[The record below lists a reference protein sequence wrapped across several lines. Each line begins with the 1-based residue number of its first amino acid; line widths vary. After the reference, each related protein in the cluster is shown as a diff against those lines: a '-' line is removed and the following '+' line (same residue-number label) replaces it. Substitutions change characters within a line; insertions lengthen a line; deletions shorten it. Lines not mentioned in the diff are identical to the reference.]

1 MFALLC
7 GSAALGFVLK
17 SQLLER
23 FTQTGALESMS
34 LIISF
39 LVTIT
44 AIVVGLLINATK
56 SFVDATQN
64 HWAIFAGQLI
74 RLDQSMR
81 NYGSES
87 EQMRRQLQSFTAA
100 AIVKF
105 WRADDIPIGV
115 TYPDVRKLSKDEAQ
129 QVLSDLVNRIE
140 FGIIRLKTP
149 DALYER
155 LAADCFDQYKEF
167 ARARWSLLLAPQNS
181 LPEPFLRMLVAWI
194 MIIFVCFGLR
204 APANP
209 LVIIVIT
216 LSATTLSGMMF
227 AIIDVVDPYKG
238 LYNISSKNMHYAL
251 DAMLRD
257 NAVKRLAHLS
267 DAAGEQVLTLTE
279 ANRPITSKGTNF
291 ASSHEEP
298 KGKRHDHWIAGGPTS
313 GRRIPRESPRHPHS
327 RRLR

>member
-105 WRADDIPIGV
+105 WRGDDIPIGV
-115 TYPDVRKLSKDEAQ
+115 TYPDVRKLSKDEAK
-129 QVLSDLVNRIE
+129 QVLSDLLNRIE
-140 FGIIRLKTP
+140 LGIIRLKTP
-149 DALYER
+149 DPLHER
-155 LAADCFDQYKEF
+155 LAADCFEQYKEF

-181 LPEPFLRMLVAWI
+181 LPAPFLRMLVAWI
-194 MIIFVCFGLR
+194 MIIFLCFGLR

-209 LVIIVIT
+209 LVMIVIT

-238 LYNISSKNMHYAL
+238 LYNISSKNMHQAL
-251 DAMLRD
+251 GAMRRQTGIKGLAPTVDACGAPVC
-257 NAVKRLAHLS
+257 N
-267 DAAGEQVLTLTE
+267 LTE
-279 ANRPITSKGTNF
+279 AP
-291 ASSHEEP
+291 
-298 KGKRHDHWIAGGPTS
+298 
-313 GRRIPRESPRHPHS
+313 
-327 RRLR
+327 

>member
-7 GSAALGFVLK
+7 GSAAVGFVLK

-105 WRADDIPIGV
+105 WRADDIPVGV
-115 TYPDVRKLSKDEAQ
+115 TYPDVRKLSKDEAKR
-129 QVLSDLVNRIE
+129 VLSDLLNRIE
-140 FGIIRLKTP
+140 LGIIRLKTP
-149 DALYER
+149 DPLHER
-155 LAADCFDQYKEF
+155 LAADCFEQYKEF

-181 LPEPFLRMLVAWI
+181 LPAPFLRMLVAWI
-194 MIIFVCFGLR
+194 MIIFLSFGLR

-209 LVIIVIT
+209 LVMIVIT

-251 DAMLRD
+251 EAMLRH
-257 NAVKRLAHLS
+257 NAMKRLAHSS
-267 DAAGEQVLTLTE
+267 DAAGEQVSTLTE
-279 ANRPITSKGTNF
+279 ATRPIKSEGTNF

-298 KGKRHDHWIAGGPTS
+298 KDVRPT
-313 GRRIPRESPRHPHS
+313 
-327 RRLR
+327 

>member
-1 MFALLC
+1 MPSILRALIAFGLLC
-7 GSAALGFVLK
+7 GSTAVGYLLK
-17 SQLLER
+17 SQLLECYA
-23 FTQTGALESMS
+23 QPGALDSMG

-44 AIVVGLLINATK
+44 AIVIGLLINATK
-56 SFVDATQN
+56 SFIDATQD
-64 HWAIFAGQLI
+64 HWSTFAGQLI

-81 NYGSES
+81 NYGPQC

-115 TYPDVRKLSKDEAQ
+115 TYPDVRKLSKDEAK

-140 FGIIRLKTP
+140 LGIIRLKTP
-149 DALYER
+149 DPLHER
-155 LAADCFDQYKEF
+155 LAADCFEQYKEF

-181 LPEPFLRMLVAWI
+181 LPAPFLRMLVAWI
-194 MIIFVCFGLR
+194 MIIFLSFGLR

-209 LVIIVIT
+209 LVMIVIT

-251 DAMLRD
+251 EAMVKD
-257 NAVKRLAHLS
+257 NAVKGLAHLYDVAS
-267 DAAGEQVLTLTE
+267 DPVLTLTE
-279 ANRPITSKGTNF
+279 APQPIKSEGTAF
-291 ASSHEEP
+291 ASSQEEP
-298 KGKRHDHWIAGGPTS
+298 KGVRPM
-313 GRRIPRESPRHPHS
+313 
-327 RRLR
+327 

>member
-1 MFALLC
+1 MPSFLRALIVFALLC
-7 GSAALGFVLK
+7 GSTAVGFLLK

-23 FTQTGALESMS
+23 YAQTGVLESMS

-44 AIVVGLLINATK
+44 AIVIGLLINATK
-56 SFVDATQN
+56 SFIDATQE

-100 AIVKF
+100 AIVNF
-105 WRADDIPIGV
+105 WRADDIPTGV
-115 TYPDVRKLSKDEAQ
+115 HYPDVRKLSKDEAR
-129 QVLSDLVNRIE
+129 QVLSDVVNRIE
-140 FGIIRLKTP
+140 LGIIGLKPP
-149 DALYER
+149 DPLHER

-181 LPEPFLRMLVAWI
+181 LPAPFLRMLVGWI
-194 MIIFVCFGLR
+194 MAIFVCLGLR

-216 LSATTLSGMMF
+216 LSATTLSSMVF
-227 AIIDVVDPYKG
+227 AIIDIVDPYKG

-251 DAMLRD
+251 DAMLRQNGD
-257 NAVKRLAHLS
+257 
-267 DAAGEQVLTLTE
+267 EE
-279 ANRPITSKGTNF
+279 ARPLI
-291 ASSHEEP
+291 
-298 KGKRHDHWIAGGPTS
+298 
-313 GRRIPRESPRHPHS
+313 
-327 RRLR
+327 

>member
-1 MFALLC
+1 MPSFLRALIVFALLC
-7 GSAALGFVLK
+7 GSTAVGFVLQ

-23 FTQTGALESMS
+23 YAQPGALESMS

-56 SFVDATQN
+56 SFIDATQE

-74 RLDQSMR
+74 RLDQSLC
-81 NYGSES
+81 NYGSEC

-100 AIVKF
+100 AIVNF

-115 TYPDVRKLSKDEAQ
+115 THPDVRKLSKDEEK

-140 FGIIRLKTP
+140 LGIIRLNPP
-149 DALYER
+149 DPLHER
-155 LAADCFDQYKEF
+155 LAADCFEQYKEF

-181 LPEPFLRMLVAWI
+181 LPAPFLRMLVAWI
-194 MIIFVCFGLR
+194 MIIFLSFGLR

-209 LVIIVIT
+209 LVMIVIT

-251 DAMLRD
+251 DAMLTD
-257 NAVKRLAHLS
+257 NTVKGLAHLY
-267 DAAGEQVLTLTE
+267 DAASDPVLTLTE
-279 ANRPITSKGTNF
+279 APQPIKAQETAF
-291 ASSHEEP
+291 ASSQEEP
-298 KGKRHDHWIAGGPTS
+298 KGIRPM
-313 GRRIPRESPRHPHS
+313 
-327 RRLR
+327 

>member
-1 MFALLC
+1 MPSFLRALIVFALLC
-7 GSAALGFVLK
+7 GSAAVGFLLK

-23 FTQTGALESMS
+23 YAQTGALESMS

-56 SFVDATQN
+56 SFIDATQE

-100 AIVKF
+100 AIVNF
-105 WRADDIPIGV
+105 WQADEIPTGV
-115 TYPDVRKLSKDEAQ
+115 NYPDVRKLSKDEAK

-140 FGIIRLKTP
+140 LGIIRLKSP
-149 DALYER
+149 DPLHER
-155 LAADCFDQYKEF
+155 LAADCFDQFKEF

-181 LPEPFLRMLVAWI
+181 LPAPFLRMLVAWI
-194 MIIFVCFGLR
+194 MIIFVCLGLR

-216 LSATTLSGMMF
+216 LSATTLSSMMF
-227 AIIDVVDPYKG
+227 AIIDIVDPYKG

-251 DAMLRD
+251 DAMLRH
-257 NAVKRLAHLS
+257 NAMKRLAHSS

-279 ANRPITSKGTNF
+279 ATRPIKSEGTNF

-298 KGKRHDHWIAGGPTS
+298 KGVRPT
-313 GRRIPRESPRHPHS
+313 
-327 RRLR
+327 

>member
-115 TYPDVRKLSKDEAQ
+115 TYPDVRKLSKDEAK
-129 QVLSDLVNRIE
+129 QVLSDLLNRIE
-140 FGIIRLKTP
+140 LGIIRLKTP
-149 DALYER
+149 DPLHER
-155 LAADCFDQYKEF
+155 LAADCFEQYKEF

-181 LPEPFLRMLVAWI
+181 LPAPFLRMLVAWI
-194 MIIFVCFGLR
+194 MIIFLCFGLR

-209 LVIIVIT
+209 LVMIVIT

-238 LYNISSKNMHYAL
+238 LYNISSKNMHHAL
-251 DAMLRD
+251 GAMRRQTGIKGLAPTVDACGAPVC
-257 NAVKRLAHLS
+257 N
-267 DAAGEQVLTLTE
+267 LTE
-279 ANRPITSKGTNF
+279 AP
-291 ASSHEEP
+291 
-298 KGKRHDHWIAGGPTS
+298 
-313 GRRIPRESPRHPHS
+313 
-327 RRLR
+327 

>member
-1 MFALLC
+1 MPSSLRTLIVFSLLC
-7 GSAALGFVLK
+7 GSAALGFLLK
-17 SQLLER
+17 SQLLEG

-56 SFVDATQN
+56 SFIDATES

-74 RLDQSMR
+74 RLNQSMR
-81 NYGSES
+81 NYGAET
-87 EQMRRQLQSFTAA
+87 EEMRRQLQSFTAA

-105 WRADDIPIGV
+105 WRSDDIPIGI
-115 TYPDVRKLSKDEAQ
+115 TYPDVRKLSKDDAK
-129 QVLSDLVNRIE
+129 QVLSDLLNGVE
-140 FGIIRLKTP
+140 LGIIRLRSP
-149 DALYER
+149 SALRER

-181 LPEPFLRMLVAWI
+181 LPAPFLRMLVAWV
-194 MIIFVCFGLR
+194 MIIFACFGLR

-209 LVIIVIT
+209 LVMIVIT
-216 LSATTLSGMMF
+216 LSAITLSGMMF

-251 DAMLRD
+251 EVMLTD
-257 NAVKRLAHLS
+257 NAVKGLAHL
-267 DAAGEQVLTLTE
+267 
-279 ANRPITSKGTNF
+279 
-291 ASSHEEP
+291 
-298 KGKRHDHWIAGGPTS
+298 
-313 GRRIPRESPRHPHS
+313 
-327 RRLR
+327 

>member
-23 FTQTGALESMS
+23 FTQTGALESMC

-115 TYPDVRKLSKDEAQ
+115 TYPDVRKLTKDEAK
-129 QVLSDLVNRIE
+129 QVLSDLLNRIE
-140 FGIIRLKTP
+140 LGIIRLKTP
-149 DALYER
+149 DPLHER

-181 LPEPFLRMLVAWI
+181 LPAPFLRMLVGWI
-194 MIIFVCFGLR
+194 MAIFVCLGLR

-209 LVIIVIT
+209 FVIIVIT
-216 LSATTLSGMMF
+216 LSATTLSSMVF
-227 AIIDVVDPYKG
+227 AIIDIVDPYKG

-251 DAMLRD
+251 DAMLRH
-257 NAVKRLAHLS
+257 NAMKRLAHSS
-267 DAAGEQVLTLTE
+267 DAAGEQVSTLTE
-279 ANRPITSKGTNF
+279 AARPIKSEATNF
-291 ASSHEEP
+291 ASPHEEP
-298 KGKRHDHWIAGGPTS
+298 KDVRPT
-313 GRRIPRESPRHPHS
+313 
-327 RRLR
+327 

>member
-1 MFALLC
+1 MPSFLRALIVFALVC
-7 GSAALGFVLK
+7 GSTAVGFVLK
-17 SQLLER
+17 SQLLDR
-23 FTQTGALESMS
+23 YAQPGALESMS

-115 TYPDVRKLSKDEAQ
+115 TYPDVRKLSKDEAK
-129 QVLSDLVNRIE
+129 QVLSDLLNRIE
-140 FGIIRLKTP
+140 LGIIRLKTP
-149 DALYER
+149 DALHER
-155 LAADCFDQYKEF
+155 LAADCFEQYKEF

-181 LPEPFLRMLVAWI
+181 LPAPFLRMLVAWI
-194 MIIFVCFGLR
+194 MIIFLCFGLR
-204 APANP
+204 TPANP
-209 LVIIVIT
+209 LVMIVIT
-216 LSATTLSGMMF
+216 FSATTLSGMMF

-251 DAMLRD
+251 DAMLKD
-257 NAVKRLAHLS
+257 NAVKGLAHLY
-267 DAAGEQVLTLTE
+267 DAASDPVLTLTE
-279 ANRPITSKGTNF
+279 APQPIKSEGTAF

-298 KGKRHDHWIAGGPTS
+298 NGVRPM
-313 GRRIPRESPRHPHS
+313 
-327 RRLR
+327 

>member
-7 GSAALGFVLK
+7 GSTAVGFLLQ

-23 FTQTGALESMS
+23 YAQPGALESMS

-44 AIVVGLLINATK
+44 AIVLGLLINATK
-56 SFVDATQN
+56 SFIDATQE
-64 HWAIFAGQLI
+64 HWSIFAGQLI
-74 RLDQSMR
+74 RLDQSMC
-81 NYGSES
+81 NYGSEC
-87 EQMRRQLQSFTAA
+87 EQMRRQLESFTAA
-100 AIVKF
+100 AIVNF

-115 TYPDVRKLSKDEAQ
+115 TYPDVRNLSKDEAT

-140 FGIIRLKTP
+140 LGIIGLKSP
-149 DALYER
+149 DPLHER
-155 LAADCFDQYKEF
+155 LAADCFDQFKEF

-181 LPEPFLRMLVAWI
+181 LPTPFLRMLVGWI
-194 MIIFVCFGLR
+194 MAIFVCWGLR

-216 LSATTLSGMMF
+216 LSATTLSSMMF
-227 AIIDVVDPYKG
+227 AIIDIVDPYKG

-251 DAMLRD
+251 EAMLRH
-257 NAVKRLAHLS
+257 NAMKRLAYSS
-267 DAAGEQVLTLTE
+267 DAAGEQVSTLTE
-279 ANRPITSKGTNF
+279 AARPIKSQGTNF

-298 KGKRHDHWIAGGPTS
+298 KDVRPT
-313 GRRIPRESPRHPHS
+313 
-327 RRLR
+327 

>member
-1 MFALLC
+1 MLSSLRTLIVFGLLC
-7 GSAALGFVLK
+7 TSAALGFLLK
-17 SQLLER
+17 AQLLER
-23 FTQTGALESMS
+23 FTETGALESMS

-56 SFVDATQN
+56 GFVDATQN

-87 EQMRRQLQSFTAA
+87 EKMRRQLQSFTAA

-115 TYPDVRKLSKDEAQ
+115 TYPDVRKLSKDEAK
-129 QVLSDLVNRIE
+129 QVLSDLLNRIE
-140 FGIIRLKTP
+140 LGIIRLKTP
-149 DALYER
+149 DPLHER
-155 LAADCFDQYKEF
+155 LAADCFEQYKEF

-181 LPEPFLRMLVAWI
+181 LPAPFLRMLVAWI
-194 MIIFVCFGLR
+194 MIIFLSFGLR

-209 LVIIVIT
+209 LVMIVIT

-251 DAMLRD
+251 EAMLKD
-257 NAVKRLAHLS
+257 NAVKGLAHLY
-267 DAAGEQVLTLTE
+267 DAASDPVLTLTE
-279 ANRPITSKGTNF
+279 APQPIKSEGTAF
-291 ASSHEEP
+291 ASSQEEP
-298 KGKRHDHWIAGGPTS
+298 KGVRPM
-313 GRRIPRESPRHPHS
+313 
-327 RRLR
+327 

>member
-7 GSAALGFVLK
+7 GSAAVGFVLK

-105 WRADDIPIGV
+105 WRADDIPTGV
-115 TYPDVRKLSKDEAQ
+115 NYPDVRNLSKDEAT

-140 FGIIRLKTP
+140 LGIIRLKTP
-149 DALYER
+149 DPLHER
-155 LAADCFDQYKEF
+155 LAADCFEQYKEF

-181 LPEPFLRMLVAWI
+181 LPAPFLRMLVAWI
-194 MIIFVCFGLR
+194 MIIFLSFGLR

-209 LVIIVIT
+209 LVMIVIT

-251 DAMLRD
+251 EAMVKD
-257 NAVKRLAHLS
+257 NAVKGLAHLYDVAS
-267 DAAGEQVLTLTE
+267 DPVLTLTE
-279 ANRPITSKGTNF
+279 APQPIKSEGTAF
-291 ASSHEEP
+291 ASSQEEP
-298 KGKRHDHWIAGGPTS
+298 KGVRPM
-313 GRRIPRESPRHPHS
+313 
-327 RRLR
+327 

>member
-7 GSAALGFVLK
+7 GSAALGVGLK

-44 AIVVGLLINATK
+44 AMVVGLLINATK

-115 TYPDVRKLSKDEAQ
+115 TYPDVRKLSKDEAK
-129 QVLSDLVNRIE
+129 QVLSDHLNRIE
-140 FGIIRLKTP
+140 LGIIRLKTP
-149 DALYER
+149 DPLHER
-155 LAADCFDQYKEF
+155 LAADCFEQYKEF

-181 LPEPFLRMLVAWI
+181 LPAPFLRMLVAWI
-194 MIIFVCFGLR
+194 MIIFLCFGLR

-209 LVIIVIT
+209 LVMIIIT
-216 LSATTLSGMMF
+216 LSATTLSGMVF

-251 DAMLRD
+251 EAMLKD
-257 NAVKRLAHLS
+257 NAVKGLAHLY
-267 DAAGEQVLTLTE
+267 DAASDPVLTLTE
-279 ANRPITSKGTNF
+279 APQPIKSEGTAF
-291 ASSHEEP
+291 ASSQEEP
-298 KGKRHDHWIAGGPTS
+298 KGVR
-313 GRRIPRESPRHPHS
+313 PR
-327 RRLR
+327 

>member
-1 MFALLC
+1 MPSSLRTLIVFALLC
-7 GSAALGFVLK
+7 GSAAVGFGLK

-105 WRADDIPIGV
+105 WRADDIPVGV

-129 QVLSDLVNRIE
+129 QVLSDLLNRIE
-140 FGIIRLKTP
+140 LGIIRLKTP
-149 DALYER
+149 DPLHER
-155 LAADCFDQYKEF
+155 LAADCFEQYKEF

-181 LPEPFLRMLVAWI
+181 LPAPFLRMLVAWI
-194 MIIFVCFGLR
+194 MIIFLSFGLR

-209 LVIIVIT
+209 LVMIVIT

-238 LYNISSKNMHYAL
+238 LYNISSKNMHSAL
-251 DAMLRD
+251 EAMVTD
-257 NAVKRLAHLS
+257 NAVNGITLLS
-267 DAAGEQVLTLTE
+267 DTASDPVLTLTE
-279 ANRPITSKGTNF
+279 APQPIKSEGT
-291 ASSHEEP
+291 ALR
-298 KGKRHDHWIAGGPTS
+298 RH
-313 GRRIPRESPRHPHS
+313 RRS
-327 RRLR
+327 RRVSDRCNTRKTVQK